1 MLDKKNMTLTQG
13 EQYLID
19 ICFGE
24 SESDEARRCLSDIM
38 GYGLGSNFKLSQL
51 TKDDY
56 KMLQKFGIIGNQ
68 KNSLGHITND
78 TLTQELEGILTKC
91 PAIAAQTKEDFMRK
105 LAYAA
110 KYLRQEQANLTTQEK
125 LFMAQIQYHEEHKQN
140 KLPIT
145 QASIE
150 YHDE

>member
-1 MLDKKNMTLTQG
+1 MTLTQG

-19 ICFGE
+19 VCFGE
-24 SESDEARRCLSDIM
+24 TGSDEARQCLSDIM

-51 TKDDY
+51 TKEDIQ
-56 KMLQKFGIIGNQ
+56 MLQKFGIIGNQ

-78 TLTQELEGILTKC
+78 TLTQELENILIKC
-91 PAIAAQTKEDFMRK
+91 PALASQTKEGFMRK

-125 LFMAQIQYHEEHKQN
+125 LFMAQIQYHEEHKQI
-140 KLPIT
+140 KPSIA
-145 QASIE
+145 QESHYSIE
-150 YHDE
+150 CDEKYLE